1 MEMSALPKLAKRG
14 INFFLPIVT
23 VIVLA
28 GLMALFATLSATH
41 VEAAVFTTEEDAGT
55 GAQVSAGI
63 GNTLLF
69 IIPAIIGSFGIVAV
83 IRMGKKKMLK
93 NIFRGALTLA
103 TGIIISFFLFK
114 LTETFY
120 QRVWYVFLVTEPVE
134 MELFTIPP
142 LYHLETLI
150 MFLITGL
157 LFGYAAASMVLSR
170 GFRRKER
177 NYALIVISALMG
189 AFMAVILPTWTVL
202 FLLIALALWDIYAV
216 FKGPIRDMVEMDI
229 QGNLMARFDPLGD
242 DSEDFPFEH
251 MTYDAGAWQL
261 GIGDLVFYSVLGA
274 HSLYYSTIYI
284 QDHGFWMLPFFFVPV
299 LIAILAGFAYTI
311 YRLTREESSGLLP
324 GLPIPMFLGVGVFLV
339 MMAIAKWV
347 I

>member
-1 MEMSALPKLAKRG
+1 MEISALPKLARRAFY
-14 INFFLPIVT
+14 FFLPIVT

-28 GLMALFATLSATH
+28 GLMALFATLSDTQ
-41 VEAAVFTTEEDAGT
+41 VEAAVFTTEEDAGA
-55 GAQVSAGI
+55 GATVGAGI

-69 IIPAIIGSFGIVAV
+69 IIPAIIGSFGIVA
-83 IRMGKKKMLK
+83 IIKMGKRKMLK
-93 NIFRGALTLA
+93 NFFRGALSIA
-103 TGIIISFFLFK
+103 TGIIIAFFLFK
-114 LTETFY
+114 LNEAIY
-120 QRVWYVFLVTEPVE
+120 QRVWYVYVVSEPIE
-134 MELFTIPP
+134 MELFTIPS
-142 LYHLETLI
+142 LYTGATLL
-150 MFLITGL
+150 MFLVTGL
-157 LFGYAAASMVLSR
+157 LFGYAAASMVISR

-202 FLLIALALWDIYAV
+202 FLLIALAIWDIYAV

-242 DSEDFPFEH
+242 DSEEFPFEH
-251 MTYDAGAWQL
+251 LTYDSGTWQL

-284 QDHGFWMLPFFFVPV
+284 HDHGFWMLPFFFIPV

-311 YRLTREESSGLLP
+311 YRLTREEGSGILP
-324 GLPIPMFLGVGVFLV
+324 GLPIPMFLGVGVFLG
-339 MMAIAKWV
+339 MMAIAKW
-347 I
+347 II